1 MVSCA
6 YLTVSGNFY
15 FWATKLWRAGFKNKL
30 STCKAANGR
39 KFTGFGTLHFF
50 SKFWF
55 SNFISLWG
63 VRALKET
70 ETTSSS
76 TESFKCL
83 WHKSGLGMQISS
95 SAQLLLWSLWSKWH
109 YFSRILDSHGFVSDS
124 FITNKK
130 KKHFPRLLQCCQI
143 HCYHY
148 IEHRKDGNEFINL
161 HGHLDM
167 KNTFQI

>member
-130 KKHFPRLLQCCQI
+130 K
-143 HCYHY
+143 
-148 IEHRKDGNEFINL
+148 
-161 HGHLDM
+161 
-167 KNTFQI
+167 NTSQGFFSAAKFTVTIILNTEKMEMSSLTYMAI